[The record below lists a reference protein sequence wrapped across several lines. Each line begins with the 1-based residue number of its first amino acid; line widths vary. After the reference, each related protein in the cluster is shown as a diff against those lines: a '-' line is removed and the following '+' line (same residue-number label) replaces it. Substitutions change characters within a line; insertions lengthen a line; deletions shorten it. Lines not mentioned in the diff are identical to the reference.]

1 MTDESYRVQTNEGT
15 CITWYKST
23 GKFGVDMSFMSK
35 IEATELFKQLQDKS
49 ISKDEVV
56 ALIGNSDLD
65 EIQKVV
71 VAVNIGEW
79 KQAHIPWYSK
89 VKKYF
94 AERLRYETIHT
105 K

>member
-1 MTDESYRVQTNEGT
+1 MTDKTY
-15 CITWYKST
+15 ITWYKST
-23 GKFGVDMSFMSK
+23 GKFGVDIGFMSK

-49 ISKDEVV
+49 ISLDEAV
-56 ALIGNSDLD
+56 ALICNSDLD

-79 KQAHIPWYSK
+79 KNAHTPWHSK

-94 AERLRYETIHT
+94 ADRLSIHN
-105 K
+105 